1 MRDSRFAIQRERER
15 ERERDRDIET
25 YTRTRTR
32 THTHTHTYTHTHT
45 QVSLEALQGLAHT
58 GSTLRHLRLIA
69 FAHALEG
76 GEGGGGC
83 DESEVPRFATSDSSH
98 SRVGAEASGDVA
110 AAMSSDS
117 LHTRTRETER
127 EILAPP
133 PQHPGTCCTQ
143 THPAASCI
151 PSHGTPT
158 PDDLSP
164 ATPGALAAPAQP
176 VTLPSAGHELTKVFH
191 FDGNNA
197 NYSSGSKCW
206 GLGSGSLEEGSGD
219 CGGGGGSRSGG
230 RAIQELKR
238 LFRTQ
243 VPLCRCSFDLH

>member
-1 MRDSRFAIQRERER
+1 M
-15 ERERDRDIET
+15 
-25 YTRTRTR
+25 
-32 THTHTHTYTHTHT
+32 
-45 QVSLEALQGLAHT
+45 SLEALQGLAHA
-58 GSTLRHLRLIA
+58 GSSLRHLRLIA

-76 GEGGGGC
+76 GEVGGGGGGGG
-83 DESEVPRFATSDSSH
+83 TSG
-98 SRVGAEASGDVA
+98 GAEASGDVA

-127 EILAPP
+127 DNPPPP
-133 PQHPGTCCTQ
+133 PQHPGTSRTQ
-143 THPAASCI
+143 THPAASSI
-151 PSHGTPT
+151 PSHATPI

-164 ATPGALAAPAQP
+164 AAPAAPAAPAQP

-197 NYSSGSKCW
+197 NQSSGSKSW

-219 CGGGGGSRSGG
+219 CGGGRGSRSGG
-230 RAIQELKR
+230 GAIHELKR